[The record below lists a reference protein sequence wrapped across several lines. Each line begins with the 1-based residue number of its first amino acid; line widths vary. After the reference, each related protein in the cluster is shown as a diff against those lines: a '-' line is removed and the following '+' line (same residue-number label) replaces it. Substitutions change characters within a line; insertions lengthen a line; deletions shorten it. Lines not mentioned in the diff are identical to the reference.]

1 MDIDFGDTWPSTIF
15 VHYLKNLDAL
25 VVMAEEAERERSSS
39 LLQARLVPDMFPFGQ
54 QVSTAVSFSL
64 RALCPL
70 VNRPVPEIEQPE
82 NFVQLR
88 DLIEDAVHFLQQ
100 LEGAELEGF
109 EGRIV
114 STRAGLADR
123 AFKGRDFLIGY
134 ALPNFLF
141 HYSMAYAILRSEGLP
156 VGKQNFDGFHEYPPG
171 FSFTG
176 Q

>member
-1 MDIDFGDTWPSTIF
+1 MDVDFGDTWPSTIF

-39 LLQARLVPDMFPFGQ
+39 LLQERLAPDMFPFFQ

-70 VNRPVPEIEQPE
+70 ANRPVPEVEQPE
-82 NFVQLR
+82 NFAQLR
-88 DLIEDAVHFLQQ
+88 DLIEGAIHFLQQ
-100 LEGAELEGF
+100 LEDAELEGF
-109 EGRIV
+109 EGRAV
-114 STRAGLADR
+114 STRAGFADW
-123 AFKGRDFLIGY
+123 AFKGRDFLVGY

-141 HYSMAYAILRSEGLP
+141 HYSMAYAILRSEGLSI
-156 VGKQNFDGFHEYPPG
+156 GKRDFDGFHEYPSG
-171 FSFTG
+171 FNFSR